1 MEDRI
6 MSPKR
11 ELSLSEWF
19 GKKGWIPFRLQ
30 SMSSREF
37 ITTVNKILRDE
48 HIVIPYERGEND
60 KEPARNA

>member
-1 MEDRI
+1 

-30 SMSSREF
+30 SLPPREF

-48 HIVIPYERGEND
+48 HIVIPYDRGENH
-60 KEPARNA
+60 KSSSRQST

>member
-1 MEDRI
+1 

-30 SMSSREF
+30 SLSPRDF
-37 ITTVNKILRDE
+37 VKTVNRILRDE
-48 HIVIPYERGEND
+48 HIIIPYDRDAGNKD
-60 KEPARNA
+60 I